1 MLLEEYKPQISAL
14 KESVDEI
21 WRRLDSEAVKKR
33 IAEKEQVTG
42 LPNFWDDPKKAEQVL
57 SEIKKL
63 KNRIEPWEA
72 LIANI
77 EDLQA
82 LYELTHELNPEDQA
96 DSIQELDTLL
106 SALQEQFEKLN
117 TLSLLS
123 DEVDSSDAFLT
134 VHAGAGGTEACDWAQ
149 MLTRMYIRW
158 AERHGFK
165 IETLDEL
172 EADEGLKSIT
182 LQISGDYAYGFL
194 KAETGVHRLI
204 RISPFDA
211 NARRHTSFS
220 SVYVF
225 PVLDD
230 TIEVTIKPEDL
241 RVDTYR
247 AGGAGGQHVNKTDSA
262 VRLTHLPTGIVVACQ
277 NERSQI
283 SNRATAMSMLKAR
296 LYEYYRNEK
305 EKENAKFAAE
315 KKGISWG
322 NQIRSYIFQ
331 PYTMV
336 KDHRT
341 KHETGNIQAVMDGDI
356 DSFIEDF
363 LKKQWAN
370 QLMYEDPAE

>member
-1 MLLEEYKPQISAL
+1 MKFGG
-14 KESVDEI
+14 VF
-21 WRRLDSEAVKKR
+21 DSEAVKKR
-33 IAEKEQVTG
+33 IAEKETITG
-42 LPNFWDDPKKAEQVL
+42 HPDFWNDPKKAEQLL

-72 LIANI
+72 LIADI
-77 EDLQA
+77 EDLET
-82 LYELTHELNPEDQA
+82 LYELTQESPPEEQA
-96 DSIQELDTLL
+96 DSIQEIDTSLTDL
-106 SALQEQFEKLN
+106 RDRFEKLN

-123 DEVDSSDAFLT
+123 DEVDGSDAFLT
-134 VHAGAGGTEACDWAQ
+134 VHAGAGGTEACDWAR
-149 MLTRMYIRW
+149 MLTRMYLRW
-158 AERHGFK
+158 TERHGFSV
-165 IETLDEL
+165 ETLDEL
-172 EADEGLKSIT
+172 EADEGVKSIT
-182 LQISGDYAYGFL
+182 LQISGAYAYGFL
-194 KAETGVHRLI
+194 KTETGVHRLI

-230 TIEVTIKPEDL
+230 TIEVTIRPEDL

-283 SNRATAMSMLKAR
+283 SNRATAMSMLRAR

-331 PYTMV
+331 PYTLV

-370 QLMYEDPAE
+370 QLMYEDTEE

>member
-1 MLLEEYKPQISAL
+1 MKFGG
-14 KESVDEI
+14 VF
-21 WRRLDSEAVKKR
+21 DSEAVKKR

-123 DEVDSSDAFLT
+123 DGVDSSDAFLT

>member
-1 MLLEEYKPQISAL
+1 M
-14 KESVDEI
+14 
-21 WRRLDSEAVKKR
+21 
-33 IAEKEQVTG
+33 
-42 LPNFWDDPKKAEQVL
+42 
-57 SEIKKL
+57 
-63 KNRIEPWEA
+63 
-72 LIANI
+72 
-77 EDLQA
+77 
-82 LYELTHELNPEDQA
+82 DQ
-96 DSIQELDTLL
+96 
-106 SALQEQFEKLN
+106 N
-117 TLSLLS
+117 
-123 DEVDSSDAFLT
+123 DAFLT
-134 VHAGAGGTEACDWAQ
+134 IHAGTGGTEACDWAQ
-149 MLTRMYIRW
+149 MLTRMYLRW
-158 AERHGFK
+158 AERRNFK
-165 IETLDEL
+165 AATLEML

-182 LQISGDYAYGFL
+182 MQISGEYAYGLL
-194 KAETGVHRLI
+194 KAESGVHRLI

-220 SVYVF
+220 SIYVF

-230 TIEVTIKPEDL
+230 TIEVNIRPEDL

-283 SNRATAMSMLKAR
+283 SNRATAMRMLQAR
-296 LYEYYRNEK
+296 LYEYYRTEK
-305 EKENAKFAAE
+305 EKENAKFASE

-363 LKKQWAN
+363 LKKKWAAIP
-370 QLMYEDPAE
+370 LDTDEELSV

>member
-1 MLLEEYKPQISAL
+1 MKFGG
-14 KESVDEI
+14 VF
-21 WRRLDSEAVKKR
+21 DSEAVKKR
-33 IAEKEQVTG
+33 IAEKETITG
-42 LPNFWDDPKKAEQVL
+42 HPDFWNDPKKAEQLL

-72 LIANI
+72 LIADI
-77 EDLQA
+77 EDLET
-82 LYELTHELNPEDQA
+82 LYELTQESPTEEQA
-96 DSIQELDTLL
+96 DSIQEIDTSLTDL
-106 SALQEQFEKLN
+106 RDRFEKLN

-123 DEVDSSDAFLT
+123 DEVDGSDAFLT
-134 VHAGAGGTEACDWAQ
+134 VHAGAGGTEACDWAR
-149 MLTRMYIRW
+149 MLTRMYLRW
-158 AERHGFK
+158 AERHGFSV
-165 IETLDEL
+165 ETLDEL
-172 EADEGLKSIT
+172 ETDEGVKSIT
-182 LQISGDYAYGFL
+182 LQISGAYAYGFL
-194 KAETGVHRLI
+194 KTETGVHRLI

-230 TIEVTIKPEDL
+230 TIEVTIRPEDL

-283 SNRATAMSMLKAR
+283 SNRATAMSMLRAR

-331 PYTMV
+331 PYTLV

-370 QLMYEDPAE
+370 QLMYEDTEE

>member
-1 MLLEEYKPQISAL
+1 MKFGG
-14 KESVDEI
+14 VF
-21 WRRLDSEAVKKR
+21 DSEAVKKR
-33 IAEKEQVTG
+33 IAEKEIITG
-42 LPNFWDDPKKAEQVL
+42 HPDFWNDPKKAEQLL

-72 LIANI
+72 LIADI
-77 EDLQA
+77 EDLET
-82 LYELTHELNPEDQA
+82 LYELTQESPTEEQA
-96 DSIQELDTLL
+96 DSIQEIDTSLTDL
-106 SALQEQFEKLN
+106 RDRFEKLN

-123 DEVDSSDAFLT
+123 DEVDGSDAFLT
-134 VHAGAGGTEACDWAQ
+134 VHAGAGGTEACDWAR
-149 MLTRMYIRW
+149 MLTRMYLRW
-158 AERHGFK
+158 AERHGFSV
-165 IETLDEL
+165 ETLDEL
-172 EADEGLKSIT
+172 EADEGVKSIT
-182 LQISGDYAYGFL
+182 LQISGAYAYGFL
-194 KAETGVHRLI
+194 KTETGVHRLI

-230 TIEVTIKPEDL
+230 TIEVTIRPEDL

-283 SNRATAMSMLKAR
+283 SNRATAMSMLRAR

-331 PYTMV
+331 PYTLV

-370 QLMYEDPAE
+370 QLMYEDTEE

>member
-1 MLLEEYKPQISAL
+1 MKFGG
-14 KESVDEI
+14 VF
-21 WRRLDSEAVKKR
+21 DSEAVKKR

-72 LIANI
+72 LIADI

-182 LQISGDYAYGFL
+182 LQISGNYAYGFL

-331 PYTMV
+331 PYTLV

-370 QLMYEDPAE
+370 QLMYEDSAE

>member
-1 MLLEEYKPQISAL
+1 MKFGG
-14 KESVDEI
+14 VF
-21 WRRLDSEAVKKR
+21 DSEAVKKR
-33 IAEKEQVTG
+33 IAEKETLTG
-42 LPNFWDDPKKAEQVL
+42 NPDFWNDPKKAEQLL

-72 LIANI
+72 LIADI
-77 EDLQA
+77 EDLET
-82 LYELTHELNPEDQA
+82 LYELTQEMDAEEQSA
-96 DSIQELDTLL
+96 SIEEIDTSLT
-106 SALQEQFEKLN
+106 ALREQFEKLN

-123 DEVDSSDAFLT
+123 DEVDGSDAFLT
-134 VHAGAGGTEACDWAQ
+134 VHAGAGGTEACDWAR
-149 MLTRMYIRW
+149 MLTRMYLRW
-158 AERHGFK
+158 AERHGFNV
-165 IETLDEL
+165 ETLDEL
-172 EADEGLKSIT
+172 EADEGVKSIT
-182 LQISGDYAYGFL
+182 LQISGAYAYGLL
-194 KAETGVHRLI
+194 KTESGVHRLI

-230 TIEVTIKPEDL
+230 TIEVSIRPEDL

-283 SNRATAMSMLKAR
+283 SNRATAMSMLRAR

-370 QLMYEDPAE
+370 QLLYEDTEE

>member
-1 MLLEEYKPQISAL
+1 MLAKSADLE
-14 KESVDEI
+14 
-21 WRRLDSEAVKKR
+21 
-33 IAEKEQVTG
+33 
-42 LPNFWDDPKKAEQVL
+42 
-57 SEIKKL
+57 
-63 KNRIEPWEA
+63 
-72 LIANI
+72 
-77 EDLQA
+77 A
-82 LYELTHELNPEDQA
+82 LYELAEETGSDEYTAEIAQE
-96 DSIQELDTLL
+96 IQTLTGAFEQL
-106 SALQEQFEKLN
+106 STLQ
-117 TLSLLS
+117 LLS
-123 DEVDSSDAFLT
+123 DEVDQNDAFLT
-134 VHAGAGGTEACDWAQ
+134 IHAGTGGTEACDWAQ
-149 MLTRMYIRW
+149 MLTRMYLRW
-158 AERHGFK
+158 AERRNFK
-165 IETLDEL
+165 AATLEML

-182 LQISGDYAYGFL
+182 MQISGEYAYGLL
-194 KAETGVHRLI
+194 KAESGVHRLI

-220 SVYVF
+220 SIYVF

-230 TIEVTIKPEDL
+230 TIEVSIRPEDL

-283 SNRATAMSMLKAR
+283 SNRATAMKMLQAR
-296 LYEYYRNEK
+296 LYEHYRIEK
-305 EKENAKFAAE
+305 EKENAKFASE

-356 DSFIEDF
+356 DAFIEDY
-363 LKKQWAN
+363 LKKKWAAVP
-370 QLMYEDPAE
+370 LDTDEELSV

>member
-1 MLLEEYKPQISAL
+1 MFGGVFDAASI
-14 KESVDEI
+14 D
-21 WRRLDSEAVKKR
+21 KK
-33 IAEKEQVTG
+33 IAEKEAFTASVG
-42 LPNFWDDPKKAEQVL
+42 FWDDSEKAGVVMN
-57 SEIKKL
+57 EIKRL
-63 KNRIEPWEA
+63 KNRVEPWRALLKKQDDLEA
-72 LIANI
+72 MFELA
-77 EDLQA
+77 EESGGADEEAEVEQM
-82 LYELTHELNPEDQA
+82 YEETKAE
-96 DSIQELDTLL
+96 
-106 SALQEQFEKLN
+106 FEKLN
-117 TLSLLS
+117 ILNLLS
-123 DEVDSSDAFLT
+123 GEVDPNDAFLSI
-134 VHAGAGGTEACDWAQ
+134 HAGAGGTEAEDWTF
-149 MLTRMYIRW
+149 MLSRMYTRW

-165 IETLDEL
+165 IEIVDQE
-172 EADEGLKSIT
+172 EAEGGLKSVT
-182 LQISGDYAYGFL
+182 MQISGDYAYGYL
-194 KAETGVHRLI
+194 KCEAGIHRLV

-220 SVYVF
+220 SVYVY

-230 TIEVTIKPEDL
+230 TIEVNIRPEDL

-247 AGGAGGQHVNKTDSA
+247 AGGKGGQHVNKTDSA

-356 DSFIEDF
+356 DGFIEDF

-370 QLMYEDPAE
+370 QLMYEDSPE